1 MLNLAMLLESS
12 ARANPGRPA
21 VIFNDTK
28 LNYAQLNGAA
38 NQLANGLRKLG
49 VQRGDKVALSCP
61 NLPYFPIAY
70 YAILKLGA
78 AVVPFNVLF
87 KGREVAYHLNDSD
100 AVALIAFQGTPDL
113 PMAQMAFDGF
123 QQAPNCKHLI
133 VATVDP
139 AAAPPVE
146 GEGVTT
152 LGRVMAGQAPVFD
165 TVQTMPDET
174 AVILYTSGTTG
185 SPKGAELTHAN
196 MTMNAVA
203 TRDLVNFNRND
214 VALAVLPLF
223 HSFGQTVIMNASF
236 TSGAAITLL
245 PRFTPDA
252 ALGIMQ
258 RDGVTVFAAVPT
270 MYWALMSY
278 PEADKFD
285 LAAMR
290 DTLRLA
296 VSGGAALPL
305 EVIKGFE
312 AKFNVPILEGY
323 GLSETSPVACF
334 NQLDRPR
341 KAGSIGQPIWLTDM
355 RIVDPM
361 DPAHTAL
368 PAGETGE
375 VVIRGHQLM
384 KGYYRKPEATA
395 EAIRQDWFHSG
406 DLGKTDEEGYYYIV
420 DRLKEMIIRGG
431 FNVYPREL
439 EEYFMTHPKVSLVAV
454 KGVADPKMGE
464 EIKAYIVLKP
474 NQTATVDEMLE
485 FAKIGLA
492 SYKYPRYIEFRT
504 TLPMTATGKILKREL
519 VDEEG

>member
-12 ARANPGRPA
+12 AKANPTHLA
-21 VIFNDTK
+21 VIFNETK
-28 LNYAQLNGAA
+28 LSYAQLNGAA

-70 YAILKLGA
+70 YAILKVGA
-78 AVVPFNVLF
+78 TVVPFNVLF
-87 KGREVAYHLNDSD
+87 KGREVAYHLRDSD
-100 AVALIAFQGTPDL
+100 AVAVIAFQGTPEL
-113 PMAQMAFDGF
+113 PIAQMVFDGF
-123 QQAPNCKHLI
+123 KEVPSCKNMVVI
-133 VATVDP
+133 TVDP
-139 AAAPPVE
+139 AAPPPVE

-152 LGRVMAGQAPVFD
+152 LGRVMAGQPPVFD
-165 TVQTMPDET
+165 TAQTMSDET

-196 MTMNAVA
+196 MVMNAVA
-203 TRDLVNFNRND
+203 TRDMIGFNKAD

-223 HSFGQTVIMNASF
+223 HSFGQTVIMNTAF
-236 TSGAAITLL
+236 TSGATITLL
-245 PRFTPDA
+245 PRFAPDA

-258 RDGVTVFAAVPT
+258 RDGVTIFAGVPT
-270 MYWALMSY
+270 MYWALMNY

-285 LAAMR
+285 LAQIR
-290 DTLRLA
+290 NNLRIS

-312 AKFNVPILEGY
+312 TKFDVPILEGY

-341 KAGSIGQPIWLTDM
+341 KAGSIGQPIWLTEM
-355 RIVDPM
+355 RIVDPA
-361 DPAHTAL
+361 DPEHKPL
-368 PAGETGE
+368 PAGEVGE
-375 VVIRGHQLM
+375 VIIRGHQLM
-384 KGYYRKPEATA
+384 KGYYKKPEATA
-395 EAIRQDWFHSG
+395 DVVRSDWFHSG
-406 DLGKTDEEGYYYIV
+406 DLGKTDEDGYFYIV

-454 KGVADPKMGE
+454 KGVPDPKLGE
-464 EIKAYIVLKP
+464 EVKAYIVLKP
-474 NQTATVDEMLE
+474 GQTATVDEMME
-485 FAKIGLA
+485 FAKQGLA
-492 SYKYPRYIEFRT
+492 AYKYPRYIEFRSA
-504 TLPMTATGKILKREL
+504 LPMTATGKILKREL
-519 VDEEG
+519 VDE

>member
-12 ARANPGRPA
+12 AQAHPGRPA
-21 VIFNDTK
+21 IIFNDTR
-28 LNYAQLNGAA
+28 LTYAQLNGAA
-38 NQLANGLRKLG
+38 NQLANGLRQLG

-70 YAILKLGA
+70 YAILKAGA

-100 AVALIAFQGTPDL
+100 AVAMIAFQGTPDL
-113 PMAQMAFDGF
+113 PMAQMAFEGF
-123 QQAPNCKHLI
+123 QQAPGCRHLI

-139 AAAPPVE
+139 AAAPPVA

-152 LGRVMAGQAPVFD
+152 LGRVMVGQPPVFD
-165 TVQTMPDET
+165 TAQTMPDDT

-196 MTMNAVA
+196 MIMNAVA
-203 TRDLVNFNRND
+203 TRDMVGFNQED

-223 HSFGQTVIMNASF
+223 HSFGQTVIMNTAF
-236 TSGAAITLL
+236 ACGAAMTLL

-258 RDGVTVFAAVPT
+258 RDNVTIFAGVPT

-285 LAAMR
+285 LAKIAATM
-290 DTLRLA
+290 RLA
-296 VSGGAALPL
+296 VSGGSALPL

-312 AKFNVPILEGY
+312 AKFDVPILEGY

-341 KAGSIGQPIWLTDM
+341 KAGSIGQPIWLTEM
-355 RIVDPM
+355 RVVDPN
-361 DPAHTAL
+361 DDSHTPL
-368 PAGETGE
+368 PAGEVGE

-384 KGYYRKPEATA
+384 KGYYKKPEATA
-395 EAIRQDWFHSG
+395 QSIRSDWFHTG
-406 DLGKTDEEGYYYIV
+406 DLGKTDEEGYFYIV

-454 KGVADPKMGE
+454 KGMSDPKLGE

-474 NQTATVDEMLE
+474 NQSATADEMMD
-485 FAKIGLA
+485 FAKEGLA
-492 SYKYPRYIEFRT
+492 AYKYPRHIEFRT
-504 TLPMTATGKILKREL
+504 ALPMTATGKILKREL
-519 VDEEG
+519 VDEA